1 MAQEIG
7 PSLVVSP
14 AAAAHPDA
22 RDVEVVERK
31 GRGHPDSIC
40 DGLAEAFSIALTR
53 AYHERCGAILHHNV
67 DKVLLAGGASS
78 PRLGGGDVIAPFD
91 IFLAG
96 RATSTIDGIVIPVA
110 DIAEQTSRAWLRAN
124 VHALDVE
131 RHVTIHTL
139 VRRGSAALTGLLQ
152 RGQTAGFVANDTSL
166 AVGHAP
172 PSRLERIVLAVEQA
186 LTSPATVATHPVI
199 GEDVKVMGLRRGQQ
213 IALTIAAAIIDR
225 HLSSQADYAEAK
237 ALIAQLAERAAHGIA
252 PHHHLR
258 VAVNT
263 ADDPERERLYLTVT
277 GTSAEAGDDGEAGRG
292 NRIGGLITPGRPM
305 TLEAAAGKNVA
316 MHVGKTYGIVA
327 HQIAQALIEQC
338 PEVAEATCLLVS
350 RIGWPVETP
359 QVVEVQLRT
368 RKDLPLEPLREP
380 VEAIVR
386 QCLGRL
392 RELPQMLLARASVE
406 SPSGWPGLL
415 LF

>member
-1 MAQEIG
+1 MPVETG
-7 PSLVVSP
+7 PTVVVTSP
-14 AAAAHPDA
+14 AAAHPDA
-22 RDVEVVERK
+22 REIEMVERK

-40 DGLAEAFSIALTR
+40 DGLAEAFSIGLTR

-78 PRLGGGDVIAPFD
+78 PRLGGGVVTAPFD

-96 RATSTIDGIVIPVA
+96 RATSTIDGTVIPVA

-124 VHALDVE
+124 LHAVDVD
-131 RHVTIHTL
+131 RHTRLHTL
-139 VRRGSAALTGLLQ
+139 VRHGSAALTGLLQ
-152 RGQTAGFVANDTSL
+152 AGRTAGFVANDTSL

-172 PSRLERIVLAVEQA
+172 PSRLERIVLAVEQT
-186 LTSPATVATHPVI
+186 LTSSATVAAHPMI
-199 GEDVKVMGLRRGQQ
+199 GEDVKVMGLRRGGR
-213 IALTIAAAIIDR
+213 IELTIAAAIVDR
-225 HLSSQADYAEAK
+225 HVSSQADYAEAK
-237 ALIAQLAERAAHGIA
+237 ALVAQLAEQTASRIA
-252 PHHHLR
+252 HHHDVR
-258 VAVNT
+258 VTVNA
-263 ADDPERERLYLTVT
+263 ADDAAAGRLYLTVT

-305 TLEAAAGKNVA
+305 TLEAAAGKNAA

-338 PEVAEATCLLVS
+338 PMVADVTCVLVS
-350 RIGWPVETP
+350 RIGWPVEMP
-359 QVVEVQLRT
+359 QVIEVQLRT
-368 RKDLPLEPLREP
+368 RDDLPLESLREP

-386 QCLGRL
+386 RCLGRL
-392 RELPQMLLARASVE
+392 GELPQTLLARASIE
-406 SPSGWPGLL
+406 SPSEWPGIL